1 MNCYYN
7 ERTDNMGYDFD
18 YNVNETY
25 EIYILDIA
33 TGSKEALEILY
44 NKTKSYVYGYAF
56 SMLNNVTDAED
67 VMQDTYVNIYKY
79 AYMYNP
85 RNKPLAWI
93 LKITKNL
100 CLNKLKKRNRK
111 ETDIADIEHKI
122 TNSKKNEH
130 HDYVFAKAILE
141 DLSEEE
147 KKIVILSSVDGL
159 KYREIADLLDL
170 NLSTVLSKYHRAMNK
185 LRAKY
190 KEA

>member
-1 MNCYYN
+1 MKY
-7 ERTDNMGYDFD
+7 EFD
-18 YNVNETY
+18 YNANETY

-33 TGSKEALEILY
+33 AGSKEALEFLY

-67 VMQDTYVNIYKY
+67 VMQDTYVNIHKY

-85 RNKPLAWI
+85 RNKSLAWI

-111 ETDIADIEHKI
+111 ETDIADIEHTI

-130 HDYVFAKAILE
+130 HDYVFVKTILE

-147 KKIVILSSVDGL
+147 KKIVILSSIDGL

-170 NLSTVLSKYHRAMNK
+170 NLSTVLSKYHRAMKK